1 VIGRLS
7 KVSDRLGHIAGTAG
21 WASGTSSHTLG
32 ITLGWAVRA
41 KFKSRL
47 ITDEDEVAIFVG

>member
-1 VIGRLS
+1 VGIRHV
-7 KVSDRLGHIAGTAG
+7 KPYT
-21 WASGTSSHTLG
+21 G